1 MKREIKCSYCGSFLF
16 VTEQESNG
24 AAGSEAQRKGFI
36 FKMPFL
42 YSNVTTAFFC
52 DKQCCKAW
60 FEENVSK
67 EDRDKGR
74 KITDELRARK
84 EEIVNGCVKGIQ
96 TLLPK
101 ISEMQEA
108 AKEGKLKEYLQ
119 KQGKK

>member
-1 MKREIKCSYCGSFLF
+1 MKRGIKCSYCGSFLF
-16 VTEQESNG
+16 TTEQESNG

-74 KITDELRARK
+74 NKTKFLI
-84 EEIVNGCVKGIQ
+84 EIKSVQIN
-96 TLLPK
+96 
-101 ISEMQEA
+101 EDFE
-108 AKEGKLKEYLQ
+108 
-119 KQGKK
+119 